1 MRNHFINLIVLYKF
15 FFFFFSLALSLE
27 MSYETDKNCKRDFN
41 SVYHREV
48 NGLSAR
54 KLEIYLYLCHFGQV
68 IHLFTDSLLC
78 CLILYTIVVL
88 FLNHLV
94 H

>member
-15 FFFFFSLALSLE
+15 FFFSHLHSPLRCH
-27 MSYETDKNCKRDFN
+27 MKQIRTIRGDFN

-68 IHLFTDSLLC
+68 THLFTDSLLC

-88 FLNHLV
+88 FPNHLV
-94 H
+94 Y